1 MSFWFLRT
9 EEKKYITFSKLH
21 TMEPDSEA
29 PEVVTEVTEA
39 TQEVKSE
46 EAPKIEVVKKPRS
59 EAQKAALEKARQN
72 AAAARAAKKV
82 KPPDQEEEEVEYVTR
97 KKKPTKRR
105 IVVVE
110 ASSEEEEEIEVRL
123 PKKKQPP
130 PSPSKIATPDPQFQ
144 RSMEKMFGSL

>member
-1 MSFWFLRT
+1 M
-9 EEKKYITFSKLH
+9 KKKNILPSVKLQ

-29 PEVVTEVTEA
+29 TEAVTEVTEA

-123 PKKKQPP
+123 PKKK
-130 PSPSKIATPDPQFQ
+130 SPSKIATPDPQFQ